1 MQIAADTETNQL
13 LDQIS
18 VALSESYSQT
28 EAETL
33 VRDYY
38 AKFTDPSYCSSIGI
52 PVQDDD
58 FFFHEGV
65 RGMSLRIHY
74 YLGLGGDP
82 SPNKFIEWRATASG
96 QRA

>member
-1 MQIAADTETNQL
+1 MQIAADTETNRL

-18 VALSESYSQT
+18 AVLSERYSQA
-28 EAETL
+28 EAEAL

-38 AKFTDPSYCSSIGI
+38 VKFTDPSYCSSIGI
-52 PVQDDD
+52 PAQDDD

-65 RGMSLRIHY
+65 TGMALRIHY
-74 YLGLGGDP
+74 YLGLRGDP
-82 SPNKFIEWRATASG
+82 APGKFIEWRATASG